1 MMTMSLTTQERN
13 WLMMQLERIEDG
25 SAALAGSTASP
36 LAKSLGELDLRLA
49 RGVLRAARLAHSGT
63 NPATLLCKLTKR
75 LSDFIDRSAPRIR
88 DDMDQAE
95 IRFTL
100 FAPQLGADD
109 TLYLDYRITEELSYD
124 SDNGD
129 GGTVPGVSDKVR

>member
-1 MMTMSLTTQERN
+1 MMMMSLTTQERN
-13 WLMMQLERIEDG
+13 WLMVQLERIEDG
-25 SAALAGSTASP
+25 SAALAGAPVQPAVAGFVPECARRASRSTPRARRRSSSP
-36 LAKSLGELDLRLA
+36 RL
-49 RGVLRAARLAHSGT
+49 
-63 NPATLLCKLTKR
+63 LLLYKLTKR

-88 DDMDQAE
+88 DDTDQAE

-109 TLYLDYRITEELSYD
+109 MLYLDYRVTEELSYD